1 MSPMEFTK
9 KGIILSRE
17 LSELDRFTLKFIKIL
32 RKHSPY
38 ALVSGYVSILLGRGR
53 ASEDVDIL
61 IPRMPPDKFRML
73 VEDLRKHKFT
83 CLNTGSVDEMHEYL
97 TEGVP
102 LRFMENGQTIPNME
116 LKWAKNRID
125 NLTLKKAVTVIL
137 GREELRI
144 SPLELQIAFKEKV
157 LKSPKDMEDAEHLRM
172 VAKGHLD
179 EGLLK
184 AYGMMLD
191 EFY

>member
-1 MSPMEFTK
+1 MEFTK

-17 LSELDRFTLKFIKIL
+17 LSELDRFTLNFIKIL

-38 ALVSGYVSILLGRGR
+38 ALVSGYVSILLGRAR
-53 ASEDVDIL
+53 ASEDVDVL

-73 VEDLRKHKFT
+73 VENLRKHKFT

-116 LKWAKNRID
+116 LKWAKNIID
-125 NLTLKKAVTVIL
+125 DLTLKKAIIVTL
-137 GREELRI
+137 GKEELRI
-144 SPLELQIAFKEKV
+144 SPLELQIAFKEKI
-157 LKSPKDMEDAEHLRM
+157 LKSQKDMEDAEHLRM
-172 VAKGHLD
+172 AAKGHLD

-184 AYGMMLD
+184 TYGMMLD